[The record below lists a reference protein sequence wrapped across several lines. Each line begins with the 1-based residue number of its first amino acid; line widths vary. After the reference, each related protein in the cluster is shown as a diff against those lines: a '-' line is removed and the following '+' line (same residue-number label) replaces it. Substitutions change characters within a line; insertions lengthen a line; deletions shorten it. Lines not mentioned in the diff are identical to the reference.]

1 MKKGFDNSI
10 MAKNIKYLRC
20 KLNITMTQLSEKL
33 DLKSKSAILA
43 YENGISEPSLKG
55 LLILSD
61 IFGVDI
67 DSLIKKDLTDGSC
80 GWQEIFDSRL
90 SKIEALLRQKK

>member
-61 IFGVDI
+61 MRII
-67 DSLIKKDLTDGSC
+67 SLSMDVIAMVVS
-80 GWQEIFDSRL
+80 
-90 SKIEALLRQKK
+90 LLLLWLA